1 MTYNRSHVRIPESI
15 VVNLKNCSYRISA
28 SVTIDS
34 IDDEGVICCQG
45 GNLAGWS
52 LYLQAGR
59 PHFVYNLFGQ
69 QITVIRG
76 DRLTV
81 GSHDVVVEFDYDGGG
96 LGKGGDVRLYVDG
109 DQVGTGRVEATVPN
123 VYSAD
128 ETTDLGEDTGTAVSD
143 DYAPGDSSFNGIVRW
158 VQIDLG
164 DDADDADHLITPEER
179 LKIAMAR
186 Q

>member
-1 MTYNRSHVRIPESI
+1 VRIPESI

-81 GSHDVVVEFDYDGGG
+81 GAHDVVAEFDYDGG
-96 LGKGGDVRLYVDG
+96 LGAGGTLYLTVDG
-109 DQVGTGRVEATVPN
+109 QPQESARLERTVPI
-123 VYSAD
+123 VFSMSG
-128 ETTDLGEDTGTAVSD
+128 ETFDVGCDTGAPVGAYPHLFTCTA
-143 DYAPGDSSFNGIVRW
+143 R
-158 VQIDLG
+158 IDAVTLERLTELS
-164 DDADDADHLITPEER
+164 DADRSRLAEMQFRADLSAH
-179 LKIAMAR
+179 
-186 Q
+186 

>member
-81 GSHDVVVEFDYDGGG
+81 GAHDVVAEFDYDGG
-96 LGKGGDVRLYVDG
+96 LGAGGTLYLTVDG
-109 DQVGTGRVEATVPN
+109 QPQESARLERTVPI
-123 VYSAD
+123 VFSMSG
-128 ETTDLGEDTGTAVSD
+128 ETFDVGCDTGAPVGAYPHLFTCTA
-143 DYAPGDSSFNGIVRW
+143 R
-158 VQIDLG
+158 IDAVTLERLTELS
-164 DDADDADHLITPEER
+164 DADRSRLAEMQFRADLSAH
-179 LKIAMAR
+179 
-186 Q
+186 